1 MSNEIE
7 AVDMQLHMAVKEFA
21 VLQGEINCT
30 LKELVKKAELLR
42 EKEELGTEA
51 ADYLLEMI
59 SVNFNE
65 LIELFKRKKNLARK
79 VEDLRQTETEL
90 L

>member
-1 MSNEIE
+1 MSNEID
-7 AVDMQLHMAVKEFA
+7 AVDMQLHMAVKELA

-30 LKELVKKAELLR
+30 LKELVKKAVLLR
-42 EKEELGTEA
+42 EKEEFGQE

-65 LIELFKRKKNLARK
+65 LTQLFEQKKNLAMK
-79 VEDLRQTETEL
+79 VEDLRQTETGL

>member
-1 MSNEIE
+1 LSNEIE

-21 VLQGEINCT
+21 VLQGEINWT

-42 EKEELGTEA
+42 EKEELGHE

-79 VEDLRQTETEL
+79 VEDLRQTETGL

>member
-7 AVDMQLHMAVKEFA
+7 AVDMQLHMAVKELA
-21 VLQGEINCT
+21 VLQGEINCK
-30 LKELVKKAELLR
+30 LKEIVTKAELLR
-42 EKEELGTEA
+42 ENEELGQE
-51 ADYLLEMI
+51 ADYLLGMI

-65 LIELFKRKKNLARK
+65 LTQLFEQKKNLVRK
-79 VEDLRQTETEL
+79 VEDLRQTETGL

>member
-7 AVDMQLHMAVKEFA
+7 AVDMQLHMAVKELA

-30 LKELVKKAELLR
+30 LKELVKKAVLLR
-42 EKEELGTEA
+42 EKEEFGQE

-65 LIELFKRKKNLARK
+65 LTQLFEQKKNLAIK
-79 VEDLRQTETEL
+79 VEDLRETETGL

>member
-7 AVDMQLHMAVKEFA
+7 AVDMQLHMAVKELA

-42 EKEELGTEA
+42 ENEEMGQD
-51 ADYLLEMI
+51 ADYLLGMI

-65 LIELFKRKKNLARK
+65 LTQLFEQKKNLARK
-79 VEDLRQTETEL
+79 VEDLRQTETVL

>member
-7 AVDMQLHMAVKEFA
+7 VVDMQLHMAVKELA
-21 VLQGEINCT
+21 VIQGEINCT
-30 LKELVKKAELLR
+30 LKELVNTAELLR
-42 EKEELGTEA
+42 ENEELGQEA
-51 ADYLLEMI
+51 NYLLEMI

-79 VEDLRQTETEL
+79 VEDLRQTETGL

>member
-21 VLQGEINCT
+21 VLQGEIDCT

-51 ADYLLEMI
+51 DYLLEMI

-65 LIELFKRKKNLARK
+65 LIELFNRKKNLAWK
-79 VEDLRQTETEL
+79 VEDLRQTETGL

>member
-1 MSNEIE
+1 LSNEIE

-21 VLQGEINCT
+21 VLHGEIICT
-30 LKELVKKAELLR
+30 LNELVKKAELLR
-42 EKEELGTEA
+42 EKEELGEE

-65 LIELFKRKKNLARK
+65 FIELFERKKNLARK
-79 VEDLRQTETEL
+79 VEDLRQTETGL

>member
-7 AVDMQLHMAVKEFA
+7 AVDMQLHMAVKELA

-30 LKELVKKAELLR
+30 LKELVKKVELLR
-42 EKEELGTEA
+42 ENEEIGQE

-65 LIELFKRKKNLARK
+65 LTQLFEQKKNLARK
-79 VEDLRQTETEL
+79 VEDLRQTETGL